1 MSLVVF
7 ILSAFF
13 PLVLVEYL
21 EPSTRGWVVPSS
33 TQAFS
38 LTVDLTGEG
47 TASQEALYS
56 QEDVDFSG
64 VSSKVKRSFWRNWS
78 QQMMKHNF
86 LGETLVKQFCC
97 EFMLI
102 IVWLFIYIFCGI
114 GKADIFCNRLSPA
127 STRWPLEHQPAPNRQ
142 GSDEKLEAEFSILPR
157 DARCVKAMA
166 C

>member
-1 MSLVVF
+1 MVF

-64 VSSKVKRSFWRNWS
+64 VSSKVKRSF
-78 QQMMKHNF
+78 
-86 LGETLVKQFCC
+86 
-97 EFMLI
+97 
-102 IVWLFIYIFCGI
+102 
-114 GKADIFCNRLSPA
+114 
-127 STRWPLEHQPAPNRQ
+127 
-142 GSDEKLEAEFSILPR
+142 
-157 DARCVKAMA
+157 
-166 C
+166 